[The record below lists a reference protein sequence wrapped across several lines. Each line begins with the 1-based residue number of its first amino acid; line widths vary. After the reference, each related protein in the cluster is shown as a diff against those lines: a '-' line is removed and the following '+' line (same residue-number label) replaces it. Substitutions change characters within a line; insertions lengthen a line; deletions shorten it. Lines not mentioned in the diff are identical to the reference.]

1 MLSFFLQVWRGLNNN
16 MQINKER
23 LAQYFTELCEIE
35 SPSKKEEE
43 VSRYIQ
49 AYFSKLGADSISIDE
64 SADQTGSETGNL
76 IVRFTGDEKVGDAL
90 FFACHMD
97 TVGPV
102 EGVKVVREGNI
113 FTSAGETTLGS
124 DDKSGIASLFEL
136 FALLKE
142 NSIPHCPIELVF
154 TTCEEIG
161 LLGAK
166 AFDTSILQAKYG
178 YALDSTKK
186 DKIII
191 GAPAAN
197 RLEITVRG
205 KAAHSGSAPEE
216 GVNALMIAAEA
227 ITKLKLGRID
237 KLSTANFGVIQGGTA
252 TNIIPEQV
260 VLKGEV
266 RSHSPDLLERH
277 TATIIDTFH
286 KTVGDWPCS
295 SERKTPSVVANVT
308 EEFPVMSLVADEPA
322 LLRIHEAAT
331 KNNRVVEFD
340 IAGGGSDAN
349 IFCGNGLTTAILP
362 TGMDKVHTTDEQ
374 IDLNDM
380 VNLTEL
386 LFAMV
391 T

>member
-1 MLSFFLQVWRGLNNN
+1 MQVNR
-16 MQINKER
+16 ER
-23 LAQYFTELCEIE
+23 LAQFFTELCEIE
-35 SPSKKEEE
+35 SPSRQEAE
-43 VSRYIQ
+43 VSTYLQ
-49 AYFSKLGADSISIDE
+49 EHFAKLGADSITIDT
-64 SADQTGSETGNL
+64 SSSQTGSETGNL
-76 IVRFTGDEKVGDAL
+76 LIRFRGDSQLGEAL

-102 EGVKVVREGNI
+102 EGVKVARSGDV

-124 DDKSGIASLFEL
+124 DDKSGIASLLEL
-136 FALLKE
+136 LTILKE
-142 NSIPHCPIELVF
+142 NTVSHCPIELLF

-166 AFDTSILQAKYG
+166 AFDTSVIEANYG

-197 RLEITVRG
+197 RLEVIIQG
-205 KAAHSGSAPEE
+205 KAAHSGSAPEA
-216 GVNALMIAAEA
+216 GINALAVAAEA
-227 ITKLKLGRID
+227 ITKLTLGRID
-237 KLSTANFGVIQGGTA
+237 ELSTANFGLINGGIA

-266 RSHSPDLLERH
+266 RSHSVELLDKH
-277 TATIIDTFH
+277 TATIRETFQNTA
-286 KTVGDWPCS
+286 KNWPS
-295 SERKTPSVVANVT
+295 RNQGNGPSVIVNIE
-308 EEFPVMSLVADEPA
+308 EEFPVMSLTLNEPV
-322 LLRIHEAAT
+322 LGRINTASA
-331 KNNRVVEFD
+331 KLDKAVEFD

-380 VNLTEL
+380 VKLTEL
-386 LFAMV
+386 LIAMV